1 MRGLIMNNIAE
12 TFLKKFDSP
21 CETIASAPGRLEI
34 LGNHTDYNEGIVLS
48 CAVDQRTTVAAA
60 KNNSN
65 LVHLYDMRADSEAVF
80 DIDKLANTI
89 KPKWANYPAG
99 VISELAARKIKVGGF
114 DAVINSTVPLSAGMS
129 SSAAFETAILF
140 ALKKLYALEIAPA
153 EAARIGQGV
162 ENNFLGVK
170 TGLLDQFSSIFGVEN
185 SFILSDFRT
194 VEVLKTVPMPAGA
207 GILVVNSMQKHNL
220 VDSEYNH
227 RRAACESAAVKL
239 AARHKAVKSL
249 RDVSSQLLES
259 ERSLLTDIEY
269 RRAKH
274 VVEECE
280 RVSCAVQLLA
290 AGDLPGF
297 GQLWW
302 DSHESSKVNFENS
315 TPALDKIVEFSHQLP
330 GALGARL
337 SGGGFGGITIHLV
350 RSEAMENYETS
361 IKELYKSYCNIEPET
376 IVCHPGAGAC

>member
-1 MRGLIMNNIAE
+1 MQQLVE
-12 TFLKKFDSP
+12 KFEAYFKMSP
-21 CETIASAPGRLEI
+21 VWGAKAPGRLEV

-60 KNNSN
+60 KNNSGR
-65 LVHLYDMRADSEAVF
+65 VRLYDMRADSEAVF
-80 DIDKLANTI
+80 EIDNLVNTI

-207 GILVVNSMQKHNL
+207 GILVVNSMQKHDL

-227 RRAACESAAVKL
+227 RRAACESAAAKL
-239 AARHKAVKSL
+239 ARRHKTVKSL
-249 RDVSSQLLES
+249 RDVSSKLLES
-259 ERSLLTDIEY
+259 EKSLLTDIEY
-269 RRAKH
+269 LRSRH

-280 RVSCAVQLLA
+280 RVSSAVQLLA
-290 AGDLPGF
+290 AGDSTGF

-315 TPALDKIVEFSHQLP
+315 TPLLDKIVEFSHQLP

-350 RSEAMENYETS
+350 RSEDMDNYETS

>member
-1 MRGLIMNNIAE
+1 MNDTAE
-12 TFLKKFDSP
+12 TFLKKFDRP
-21 CETIASAPGRLEI
+21 CEVTASAPGRLEI

-60 KNNSN
+60 KNNSGR
-65 LVHLYDMRADSEAVF
+65 VRLYDMRADSEAVF
-80 DIDKLANTI
+80 EIDNLVNTI

-207 GILVVNSMQKHNL
+207 GILVVNSMQKHDL
-220 VDSEYNH
+220 VDSEYNV
-227 RRAACESAAVKL
+227 RRAACESAAAKL
-239 AARHKAVKSL
+239 ARRHKTVKSL
-249 RDVSSQLLES
+249 RDVSSKLLES
-259 ERSLLTDIEY
+259 EKSLLTDIEY
-269 RRAKH
+269 LRSRH

-280 RVSCAVQLLA
+280 RVSSAVQLLA
-290 AGDLPGF
+290 AGDLTGF